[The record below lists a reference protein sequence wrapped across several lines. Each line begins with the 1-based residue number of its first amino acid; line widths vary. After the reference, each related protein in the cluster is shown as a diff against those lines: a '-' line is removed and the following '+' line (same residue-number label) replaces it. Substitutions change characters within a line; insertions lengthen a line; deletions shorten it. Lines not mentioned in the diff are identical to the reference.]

1 MMNIALPPWT
11 GPDASEPF
19 LTREWLETNGRG
31 GYASSTL
38 LDCHT
43 RKYHGL
49 LVANLASP
57 PGRYVLLSKFE
68 DSLRLRGREIFFSG
82 HQYPG
87 TFFPDK
93 VLLREFILD
102 DYPAF
107 LFTADLPGPGTPPGG
122 QGGAPAG
129 GTIRLRK
136 SVLMVG
142 GEDAVLVRYD
152 LEAGPAGA
160 VLRLRPFLAYRG
172 RHALSRRNPFLQAG
186 VEPAPNGFSMTPY
199 QGMPPLYLQT
209 NRKGRFIAAPVWYEN
224 FEYVRERERGYD
236 WHEDLFTPGILEVPV
251 RTGQAVVVRAAT
263 TPGSAA
269 LHRLWQREAGG
280 RRTAA
285 MCGRGPAP
293 GRTAPP
299 PGTENASA
307 GAWADE
313 DRSCRERLLRAAR
326 RFLVTT
332 PAGRPA
338 VIAGYPWFGDW
349 GRDTLIALPGIAF
362 CRGRFEE
369 GAAILGA
376 LGDHERD
383 GLLPNYFTADESDP
397 PYNTVDASL
406 WFFWAVQQY
415 LLYGGDPERVRLRF
429 WPVMT
434 RILSHFLDGT
444 RLNIGMDDRGL
455 LHAGDGKD
463 ALTWMDAQI
472 EGRPVTPRDG
482 CAVEINA
489 LWYNALAFSEQLSH
503 RFGRQG
509 IDLEGMLRKIRQS
522 FQDTFWLEPEQYLGD
537 VYARDRL
544 DRAIRPNQIL
554 AVSLPF
560 SPLDPFKW
568 KAVVRTVT
576 EHLLTPCGLR
586 TLSPQDPAYR
596 GVYSG
601 GPAARDGAYHQG
613 TVWPWLLGHF
623 GEATLRVA
631 EDRPA
636 ARTFLLR
643 HLRAFLQ
650 AHLPEA
656 GMGGVSE
663 IFSGD
668 APHRPDGCIDQ
679 AWSVGELIRL
689 YDLLARD

>member
-11 GPDASEPF
+11 EPGANESF
-19 LTREWLETNGRG
+19 LKREWLETNGRG

-38 LDCHT
+38 LNCHT

-68 DSLRLRGREIFFSG
+68 DSLRLRDREIYLSC

-87 TFFPDK
+87 TLFPDE

-102 DYPAF
+102 GYPSF
-107 LFTADLPGPGTPPGG
+107 LYTASLPGPGTTAGIKG
-122 QGGAPAG
+122 DTPAG

-136 SVLMVG
+136 SVLMIA
-142 GEDAVLVRYD
+142 GEDAVLVHYN
-152 LEAGPAGA
+152 LEAAPAGA

-172 RHALSRRNPFLQAG
+172 RHELSRRNPFLRAEVQ
-186 VEPAPNGFSMTPY
+186 PAPNGFFMNPY

-209 NRKGRFIAAPVWYEN
+209 NRKGRFIEAPAWYEN
-224 FEYVRERERGYD
+224 FEYVREQERGYD
-236 WHEDLFTPGILEVPV
+236 GHEDLFTPGILEVPI
-251 RTGQAVVVRAAT
+251 RTGQAILVRAAT
-263 TPGSAA
+263 TPGNTA
-269 LHRLWQREAGG
+269 LHRLWQREADG
-280 RRTAA
+280 RRTATTE
-285 MCGRGPAP
+285 GKVSEP
-293 GRTAPP
+293 GRIAPP
-299 PGTENASA
+299 PGPEDSSA
-307 GAWADE
+307 GGLAAE
-313 DRSCRERLLRAAR
+313 DCSCRERLFRAAR

-362 CRGRFEE
+362 CRGQMEE
-369 GAAILGA
+369 GAAILDT

-383 GLLPNYFTADESDP
+383 GLLPNYFTEDGSDP

-434 RILSHFLDGT
+434 RILTHFLDGT

-455 LHAGDGKD
+455 LHAGDGRD
-463 ALTWMDAQI
+463 ALTWMDAQVG
-472 EGRPVTPRDG
+472 GRPVTPRDG

-503 RFGRQG
+503 RFGKQD

-522 FQDTFWLEPEQYLGD
+522 FQDTFWLESEHYLGD
-537 VYARDRL
+537 VYAGNRL

-568 KAVVRTVT
+568 KAVVHTVT
-576 EHLLTPCGLR
+576 DHLLTPCGLR
-586 TLSPQDPAYR
+586 TLSPEDPAYR
-596 GVYSG
+596 GVYG
-601 GPAARDGAYHQG
+601 GDPAARDGAYHQG

-631 EDRPA
+631 ENRHA
-636 ARTFLLR
+636 ARTVLLR
-643 HLRAFLQ
+643 HLRSFLQ

-656 GMGGVSE
+656 GVGGISE
-663 IFSGD
+663 IFSGE

-689 YDLLARD
+689 YDLLARG